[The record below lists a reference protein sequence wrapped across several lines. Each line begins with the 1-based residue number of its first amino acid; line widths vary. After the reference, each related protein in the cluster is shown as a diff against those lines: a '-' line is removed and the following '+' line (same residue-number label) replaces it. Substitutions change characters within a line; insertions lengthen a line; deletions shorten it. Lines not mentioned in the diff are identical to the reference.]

1 MVAVMPTPY
10 TGLTLP
16 DGFLLNEIVGKL
28 RDVRGVV
35 AIVLGGSWAAERA
48 RPDSDVDI
56 GILYRPSTPLDI
68 PAIRQIAEAFNDT
81 PNPVVT
87 ELGTWGTWVNGGS
100 WLTIRGRRTDFLY
113 RDLDLLETTID
124 ECLAGRSRPDF
135 WQQPPYGFHSQIYC
149 AEVQICRPLYDP
161 DGIIPSLKAKVA
173 VYPQALK
180 RNQVNSFVWGSKFTL
195 QNGRKGV
202 RHNEPYISVGYL
214 VRCVSEMVQALYAL
228 NETFFMNDKYVYRDI
243 AEFKIAPCNF
253 LARVDRIVSGG
264 TSPRELNERFDWAV
278 ALRDELEA
286 LAGDLYTPRF

>member
-1 MVAVMPTPY
+1 MPT
-10 TGLTLP
+10 TGIGLTFP
-16 DGFLLNEIVGKL
+16 DGFPLVEIIGKL
-28 RDVRGVV
+28 REVRGVV
-35 AIVLGGSWAAERA
+35 AVVLGGSWAAGRA

-68 PAIRQIAEAFNDT
+68 PAIRQIAETFNDT

-87 ELGTWGTWVNGGS
+87 ELGTWGAWVNGGS
-100 WLTIRGRRTDFLY
+100 WLTIKGRRADFLY

-149 AEVQICRPLYDP
+149 AEVQICHALHDP
-161 DGIIPSLKAKVA
+161 DGIIPPLKAKVS

-195 QNGRKGV
+195 ENGRKGV
-202 RHNEPYISVGYL
+202 RHSEAYISVGYL

-228 NETFFMNDKYVYRDI
+228 NETYFMNDKYVYRDI
-243 AEFKIAPCNF
+243 AAFTMVPPDF
-253 LARVDRIVSGG
+253 LARVGQIVSGG
-264 TSPRELNERFDWAV
+264 TGPHELAERYARAA